1 MANFLSSPYVLL
13 RFVVERNAVRSLQQ
27 GEKGKWREMQPRVS
41 DRGEIRWT
49 QRCRE
54 KKASEREM
62 RVGGRESGR
71 EGGREGAPAGRSGS
85 RQRKEEKSFPVVF
98 IS

>member
-71 EGGREGAPAGRSGS
+71 EGGGRGPQLAGVDPGREKK
-85 RQRKEEKSFPVVF
+85 RKVSP
-98 IS
+98 